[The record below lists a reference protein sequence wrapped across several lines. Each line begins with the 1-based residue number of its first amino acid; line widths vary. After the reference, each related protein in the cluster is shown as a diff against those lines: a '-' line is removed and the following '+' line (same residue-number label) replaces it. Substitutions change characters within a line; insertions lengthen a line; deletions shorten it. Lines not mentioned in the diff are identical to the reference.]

1 MRPPQYMSEMGDE
14 GLAAMGEELVPTV
27 VAVRMKPN
35 TENAP
40 IAFQADP
47 TNNTVTLLQPDHGD
61 PHAEVERES
70 HQKQQ
75 VGTRIHILKSS
86 SANCTYVM

>member
-35 TENAP
+35 TEIAP
-40 IAFQADP
+40 IAFHADP
-47 TNNTVTLLQPDHGD
+47 TTNTVTLLQPDHGD
-61 PHAEVERES
+61 AHVEVERES

-75 VGTRIHILKSS
+75 VGTQ
-86 SANCTYVM
+86 CTDSGIDFS